1 MAKRPNLVLIDVQN
15 VLHAVGELRCVM
27 QQQSHPM
34 AIQLL
39 ADYVADFPEVWL
51 FEDGGERSPRKAGGG
66 CWRVGSGSDCADN
79 HIVAWLQRHPTRRP
93 ALTVSADRD
102 LGLRARGLGARVI
115 SPESFWRKFIV
126 NTKTAGHD
134 DDAVPAD
141 KPLRSDEVAMWMQIF
156 GENDDLIDGEGGAR

>member
-15 VLHAVGELRCVM
+15 VLHAVGELRRVM

-39 ADYVADFPEVWL
+39 
-51 FEDGGERSPRKAGGG
+51 
-66 CWRVGSGSDCADN
+66 GSGSDCADN

-93 ALTVSADRD
+93 ALTVSADCD

-115 SPESFWRKFIV
+115 SPESFWRKFIAH
-126 NTKTAGHD
+126 TKTAGHD
-134 DDAVPAD
+134 DDALPAD